1 MAYDIPTRFPK
12 VWSRHLREKGRTKL
26 GGKWNNKNNNN
37 NSDCHCKAIA
47 DITPPHY
54 FGTSVS
60 MVPPFW
66 IFQHAKSFHTLRW
79 IFLRCFMKF
88 DDRNLKF
95 CLNPPFFYFHG
106 NCGKVCPTD
115 ANLLAYLVP
124 LDVDVTGNITAKL
137 CVVWSEFNIFC
148 TLVTMAEAAILN
160 LFNPLPPSQKLPHT
174 TVDIPTKFLEV
185 WWKESNIF

>member
-1 MAYDIPTRFPK
+1 MKFDERNPTISYIPLFLLPWQLRKVCPTDSDFFGLSRSTRCACCSYQVSSISVRRVTCYDNFCVFFNFSAFWPFPWQRQPFWKNKHLKTQLSMAYDIPTRFHK

-88 DDRNLKF
+88 DDRNQNF
-95 CLNPPFFYFHG
+95 
-106 NCGKVCPTD
+106 V
-115 ANLLAYLVP
+115 
-124 LDVDVTGNITAKL
+124 
-137 CVVWSEFNIFC
+137 
-148 TLVTMAEAAILN
+148 
-160 LFNPLPPSQKLPHT
+160 
-174 TVDIPTKFLEV
+174 
-185 WWKESNIF
+185 